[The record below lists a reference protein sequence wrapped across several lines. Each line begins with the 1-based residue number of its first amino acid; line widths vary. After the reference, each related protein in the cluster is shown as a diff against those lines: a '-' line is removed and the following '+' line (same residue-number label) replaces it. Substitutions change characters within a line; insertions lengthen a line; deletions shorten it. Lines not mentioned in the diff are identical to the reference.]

1 MDFPFE
7 LNGFLCA
14 TDHLR
19 VNHLLDYLT
28 SETHTHAHTI
38 AIKEKVYYK
47 DGGVAVRG
55 GIRRDGREICREHV
69 Y

>member
-55 GIRRDGREICREHV
+55 GGNTQGWKGDL
-69 Y
+69 